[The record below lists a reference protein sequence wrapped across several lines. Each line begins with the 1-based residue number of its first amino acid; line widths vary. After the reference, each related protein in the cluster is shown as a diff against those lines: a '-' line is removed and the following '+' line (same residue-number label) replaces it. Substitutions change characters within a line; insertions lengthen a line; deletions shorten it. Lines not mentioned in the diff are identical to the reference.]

1 MKSIDL
7 HGIKHED
14 VKRKLDVFFWE
25 EIKRK
30 SNNVEIITGFS
41 DRMKEIVFE
50 TSLEYGF
57 KVEECLGNG
66 GCLIITLN

>member
-25 EIKRK
+25 EIQRK
-30 SNNVEIITGFS
+30 TSIVEIITGFS

-50 TSLEYGF
+50 TSEEYGF
-57 KVEECLGNG
+57 KAEESLGNG